1 MDRIKSQVIE
11 KIDSRIAELKE
22 HQYDEIEI
30 NGNQYSELNQAISK
44 VIGVPLM
51 KELSNLKSYV
61 EKL

>member
-1 MDRIKSQVIE
+1 MDSIKSQVIQ
-11 KIDSRIAELKE
+11 KIDSRIAELEE

-44 VIGVPLM
+44 VIGVPLR
-51 KELSNLKSYV
+51 KELSNLKNFV